1 MVCII
6 LKVIRLECSKVR
18 EIYYEVEDLKSVEE
32 FFLSLCDS
40 FKENLL
46 EFVNYIYG
54 SYVVRVV
61 IEVLGGVK
69 VVDNVVCSWVFW

>member
-1 MVCII
+1 MVCVI

-69 VVDNVVCSWVFW
+69 VVDNVVCS